1 MEMTE
6 DGTWKWKR
14 FWNEHKVLIDN
25 YNALVRD
32 WNKYLPLING
42 RTQPVGRPLAASEAQ
57 VAEVLK
63 LRKRGRSLRGI
74 ADDTSLG
81 FPTVRT
87 IVGQMNGTDRTTQKH
102 RGRIEIDRLQ
112 LARWKRQRRTGNA
125 LPKRVNAFLQE
136 GRAISK
142 EARGLGR

>member
-1 MEMTE
+1 M
-6 DGTWKWKR
+6 
-14 FWNEHKVLIDN
+14 
-25 YNALVRD
+25 
-32 WNKYLPLING
+32 
-42 RTQPVGRPLAASEAQ
+42 
-57 VAEVLK
+57 LK

>member
-1 MEMTE
+1 MAQEDDKRRIGELEDTVKQRDQRLAELRDEVDELRELVTRLRERSEEYDSSIEAWCETFEMEMTE

-74 ADDTSLG
+74 ADDTRADS
-81 FPTVRT
+81 
-87 IVGQMNGTDRTTQKH
+87 
-102 RGRIEIDRLQ
+102 GR
-112 LARWKRQRRTGNA
+112 
-125 LPKRVNAFLQE
+125 FH
-136 GRAISK
+136 S
-142 EARGLGR
+142 